1 MLCFVKT
8 KIISISTRIIRSN
21 FGCNEQIV
29 AWFEKNPHDAVSRR
43 AKQMPHS
50 ARSQFGNMCRRI
62 SSDIGKSRHGA
73 CIHVNRHVID
83 ELQQQTGGYIPKQL
97 SLMSVF
103 RHWSS
108 DAWAIGD
115 VERLCYDLRKMIMRI
130 AKTARSKSP
139 APPRKF
145 KALQH
150 LVDRI
155 TLCRAHDEASD
166 TESESDAPMVV
177 HTGSEQ
183 VAAVPV
189 NEASSTD
196 AESTHTE
203 IDLDELAH
211 KLFRKRNNTRFR
223 TKTRLPSSAA
233 PLAPE
238 VSDGELDRLVEAAA
252 SDEAAAPLPSDYRKM
267 PKIKKKPGARPC
279 MRKLAAR
286 KVKVEEDPPARHD
299 DLGAD
304 FDFETSVNAWVE
316 PFLALEHTAKQR
328 K

>member
-1 MLCFVKT
+1 MPKDLFRYRK
-8 KIISISTRIIRSN
+8 
-21 FGCNEQIV
+21 EQ
-29 AWFEKNPHDAVSRR
+29 AW
-43 AKQMPHS
+43 
-50 ARSQFGNMCRRI
+50 
-62 SSDIGKSRHGA
+62 A

-83 ELQQQTGGYIPKQL
+83 ELLQQTGGYIPKQL
-97 SLMSVF
+97 SLISVF

-108 DAWAIGD
+108 DDWAIGD

-155 TLCRAHDEASD
+155 TLCRAHDEAID
-166 TESESDAPMVV
+166 NTESESDAPMVV

-189 NEASSTD
+189 CEVSSTD

-211 KLFRKRNNTRFR
+211 KLFRKRKSTRFK
-223 TKTRLPSSAA
+223 TKTTELLAASSACAA

-267 PKIKKKPGARPC
+267 PKIKKMLGSRRC
-279 MRKLAAR
+279 MRKPAAR

-299 DLGAD
+299 DMGAD
-304 FDFETSVNAWVE
+304 FDFETAVNAWVE
-316 PFLALEHTAKQR
+316 PFLALEQTAQIQKRVHSAAWHGMQSLCKAR
-328 K
+328 GIFGVQQKEKKSLAARAATARWREVA